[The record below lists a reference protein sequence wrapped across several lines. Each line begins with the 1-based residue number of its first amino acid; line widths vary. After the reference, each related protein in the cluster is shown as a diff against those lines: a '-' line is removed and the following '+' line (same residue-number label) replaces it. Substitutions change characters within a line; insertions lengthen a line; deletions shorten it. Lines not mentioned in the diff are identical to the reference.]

1 MGDPKREMVMS
12 LAKAVG
18 VSLTEG
24 QIAYLVN
31 TIKVG
36 QAPDGGPGVVQDA
49 GIHVMGGLTQE
60 ELKLL
65 SMKHGFDLQMQ
76 YPICPHCK
84 MPHPPGGGGYCRW

>member
-1 MGDPKREMVMS
+1 MGDSKKEVMMS

-31 TIKVG
+31 TVKVG
-36 QAPDGGPGVVQDA
+36 PAPDGGPRVVQDA
-49 GIHVMGGLTQE
+49 SLHVLGGLTQE

-65 SMKHGFDLQMQ
+65 SMKHGFGMS
-76 YPICPHCK
+76 YPPCPLCK
-84 MPHPPGGGGYCRW
+84 IPHPPGGGGYCRW